1 MRLVR
6 FRDRGDR
13 SAPPRLAAV
22 RHESTGERLLPLD
35 GLRLSGALG
44 EAASGADLA
53 ALLASDPGL
62 GAVAE
67 ALERATERGDRTP
80 GSATIE
86 RRTTRTL
93 APLRPGK
100 IVGVGQNYRDHIT
113 EQGLEMPERPVLFA
127 KFANAVIGDGE
138 PVVRHGVTTALDL
151 EAELVIVIGRTTSRV
166 HESDA
171 SSHIAGY
178 TAANDVSAR
187 DLQGVRAALAEGAHG
202 DGQWLRAKGSDTF
215 CPLGP
220 IFVSADEIA
229 DPARLAVR
237 SWRTSGRSGEQPRVV
252 AMQDGTTGDMI
263 FGPAWLVA
271 FVSEV
276 ITLEPGDV
284 ILTGTPAGVGA
295 FSKPPVFLQPGDVAT
310 VEVESIGRLSNP
322 IVGADGSAPDGS
334 PAARV
339 LAGLH

>member
-35 GLRLSGALG
+35 ALGLAGAL
-44 EAASGADLA
+44 ADAISRADLG
-53 ALLASDPGL
+53 ALLAADPDLAG
-62 GAVAE
+62 VTE
-67 ALERATERGDRTP
+67 ALEGAV
-80 GSATIE
+80 GSPTVE

-100 IVGVGQNYRDHIT
+100 IVGVGQNYRDHVI
-113 EQGLEMPERPVLFA
+113 EQGLEMPDRPVLFA
-127 KFANAVIGDGE
+127 KFGNAVIGDGE
-138 PVVRHGVTTALDL
+138 PVVRHVVTSALDL
-151 EAELVIVIGRTTSRV
+151 EAELVVVIGRTASRV
-166 HESDA
+166 SEADA
-171 SSHIAGY
+171 SRHIAGY

-187 DLQGVRAALAEGAHG
+187 DLQGVPAALPEGGRG

-220 IFVSADEIA
+220 AFVSADEIA
-229 DPARLAVR
+229 DPSRLAVR
-237 SWRTSGRSGEQPRVV
+237 SWRTTGGSSDRPQVV
-252 AMQDGTTGDMI
+252 AMQDGTTRDMI

-284 ILTGTPAGVGA
+284 ILTGTPSGVGA
-295 FSKPPVFLQPGDVAT
+295 FSKPAVFLQPGDVAT
-310 VEVESIGRLSNP
+310 IEVESIGRLSNP
-322 IVGADGSAPDGS
+322 IVGPDGGAPDGS

-339 LAGLH
+339 VAGLH

>member
-22 RHESTGERLLPLD
+22 RHESTGESLVPFD
-35 GLRLSGALG
+35 GLGLTGILG
-44 EAASGADLA
+44 EAISRAD
-53 ALLASDPGL
+53 L
-62 GAVAE
+62 GAVLAADPDLSRLEE
-67 ALERATERGDRTP
+67 ALERATETDAP
-80 GSATIE
+80 TIE
-86 RRTTRTL
+86 RRSTRTL

-100 IVGVGQNYRDHIT
+100 IVGVGLNYRDHVV

-127 KFANAVIGDGE
+127 KFGTSVIGDGE
-138 PVVRHGVTTALDL
+138 PVVRPGVTAALDL
-151 EAELVIVIGRTTSRV
+151 EAELAIVIGRTASRV
-166 HESDA
+166 PEADA

-178 TAANDVSAR
+178 TAADDVTAR
-187 DLQGVRAALAEGAHG
+187 DLQGVAAALPEGGRG

-220 IFVSADEIA
+220 VFVSAGEIA
-229 DPARLAVR
+229 DTTGLAVR
-237 SWRTSGRSGEQPRVV
+237 SWRTSGGAGEQPQVL
-252 AMQDGTTGDMI
+252 AMQDGSTRDMI
-263 FGPAWLVA
+263 FGPEWLVA

-295 FSKPPVFLQPGDVAT
+295 FRQPPKFLQPGDVAT
-310 VEVESIGRLSNP
+310 VEIQSIGRLSNP
-322 IVGADGSAPDGS
+322 IVDAHGSAPDGS

>member
-22 RHESTGERLLPLD
+22 QHEATGERLLPLD
-35 GLRLSGALG
+35 ALGLTGALG
-44 EAASGADLA
+44 EAVSRADLVAILA
-53 ALLASDPGL
+53 ADPDLEGTT
-62 GAVAE
+62 E
-67 ALERATERGDRTP
+67 ALERATAGHIP
-80 GSATIE
+80 TIE

-100 IVGVGQNYRDHIT
+100 IVGVGQNYRDHVI
-113 EQGLEMPERPVLFA
+113 EQRLEMPDRPVLFA
-127 KFANAVIGDGE
+127 KFGTSVIGDGE
-138 PVVRHGVTTALDL
+138 PVVRHGQTTALDL
-151 EAELVIVIGRTTSRV
+151 EAELVVVIGRTASRV
-166 HESDA
+166 READA

-187 DLQGVRAALAEGAHG
+187 DLQGVPAALPEGRHG
-202 DGQWLRAKGSDTF
+202 DGQWLRAKSSDTF

-220 IFVSADEIA
+220 VFVSAGEIA
-229 DPARLAVR
+229 DPASLAVR
-237 SWRTSGRSGEQPRVV
+237 SWRTSGGSGQQPQVT
-252 AMQDGTTGDMI
+252 AMQDGTTRDMI
-263 FGPAWLVA
+263 FGPEWLVA

-295 FSKPPVFLQPGDVAT
+295 FRQPPVFLQPGDVAT

-322 IVGADGSAPDGS
+322 VVAADGNAPDGS

>member
-13 SAPPRLAAV
+13 SAPARLAALH
-22 RHESTGERLLPLD
+22 HESMGERLVPLD
-35 GLRLSGALG
+35 GLGLTGALG
-44 EAASGADLA
+44 AAVSRADLG
-53 ALLASDPGL
+53 ALLAADPDL
-62 GAVAE
+62 GDVTE
-67 ALERATERGDRTP
+67 ALERAT

-100 IVGVGQNYRDHIT
+100 IVGVGLNYRDHVV
-113 EQGLEMPERPVLFA
+113 EQGLELPERPVLFA
-127 KFANAVIGDGE
+127 KFGTAVIGDGE
-138 PVVRHGVTTALDL
+138 PVIRHGITTALDL
-151 EAELVIVIGRTTSRV
+151 ESELVIVIGRTASRV
-166 HESDA
+166 READA

-187 DLQGVRAALAEGAHG
+187 DLQGVPAALPEGGRG

-220 IFVSADEIA
+220 VFVSAGEIA

-237 SWRTSGRSGEQPRVV
+237 SWRTSGRPGERPQVV

-263 FGPAWLVA
+263 FGPEWLVA

-295 FSKPPVFLQPGDVAT
+295 FSKPPVFLQPGDLAT
-310 VEVESIGRLSNP
+310 IEVESIGRLSNP
-322 IVGADGSAPDGS
+322 IVGADGSAPNGS